1 MTNAAQPVWD
11 HAASAPDRTALYGTG
26 GQSWS
31 YATLRDRARAV
42 ASRLRAA
49 GIGPG
54 ARVLLIAPSV
64 PEFVAAYYGVLSL
77 GAIAVTANTM
87 ATAPELEYIAADA
100 GVSLVLGWHAVSP
113 APAAAAAAAGVP
125 HWPLHPELDDLAAP
139 TSGTESQP
147 QSEPEAPAAVA
158 AEDTAAI
165 LYTSGTTG
173 RPKGAMLTH
182 GNLHACASIFEGVH
196 RLGPDDRAGTALPL
210 FHVYGQACVLATTMR
225 VGASLSLL
233 PRFDPREMLALI
245 REHRLSTT
253 AGVPTMWNALL
264 HAAAD
269 ADPADFASLRLA
281 SSGGASLPGEV
292 KRAFE
297 QRFGCTI
304 LEGYG
309 LTETTGSATVQVADR
324 ATTVGSV
331 GAALPG
337 CEIAVRALDGTE
349 LPAGGIGEV
358 HVRGPV
364 VMKGY
369 WGRPEATD
377 EVLRDGWLATGD
389 LGVLDDAGELHI
401 VDRKKDLVIR
411 GGYNVYP
418 REVEEVLYEHPDVVE
433 AAVVGVPHDHYGEEV
448 AAAIALR
455 PGAVADAAALR
466 AWAKE
471 RLSAYKVP
479 HLVAFVDALP
489 KGATGKILKRA
500 IDRSLFDGVAADSAT
515 ERRERP
521 KID

>member
-1 MTNAAQPVWD
+1 MSNAAQPVWD
-11 HAASAPDRTALYGTG
+11 HAESAPQRTALHGTA

-31 YATLRDRARAV
+31 YAALRDHASTV
-42 ASRLRAA
+42 AARLRAA
-49 GIGPG
+49 GIGAG
-54 ARVLLIAPSV
+54 ERVLLIAPSV
-64 PEFVAAYYGVLSL
+64 PEFVAAYYGVLSI

-87 ATAPELEYIAADA
+87 APAPELEYIGTDA
-100 GVSLVLGWHAVSP
+100 GISLVIGWHAVSP
-113 APAAAAAAAGVP
+113 APAVAAAAVGVP
-125 HWPLHPELDDLAAP
+125 YWELQRELAGLTAEDLTAEGLATDEVTAVAP
-139 TSGTESQP
+139 VP
-147 QSEPEAPAAVA
+147 APADADTD
-158 AEDTAAI
+158 DTAAI

-182 GNLHACASIFEGVH
+182 GNLHACASIYQRIH
-196 RLGPDDRAGTALPL
+196 RLGPDDRAGIALPL
-210 FHVYGQACVLATTMR
+210 FHVYGQACILATTMR

-233 PRFDPREMLALI
+233 PRFDPHEMLAVI
-245 REHRLSTT
+245 RDRRLTTT

-264 HAAAD
+264 HAAGD

-281 SSGGASLPGEV
+281 SSGGASLPGEI

-297 QRFGCTI
+297 ERFGCTI

-309 LTETTGSATVQVADR
+309 LTETTGSATVQVAGR
-324 ATTVGSV
+324 PVAVGSV
-331 GAALPG
+331 GAPIPD
-337 CEIAVRALDGTE
+337 CEIAVRSLDGAE
-349 LPAGGIGEV
+349 LAPGEIGEV

-369 WGRPEATD
+369 WGRPEATA
-377 EVLRDGWLATGD
+377 EVLHDGWLATGD
-389 LGVLDDAGELHI
+389 LGRIDDAGELHI
-401 VDRKKDLVIR
+401 VDRKKELVIR

-433 AAVVGVPHDHYGEEV
+433 AAVIGVPDAHYGEEV

-455 PGAVADAAALR
+455 PGASPDAAALR

-479 HLVAFVDALP
+479 HLVAFVDTLP

-500 IDRSLFDGVAADSAT
+500 IDRSLFESSTTDSTAG
-515 ERRERP
+515 
-521 KID
+521 

>member
-1 MTNAAQPVWD
+1 MPNAAQPVWD
-11 HAASAPDRTALYGTG
+11 HAASAPDSTALRGTAD
-26 GQSWS
+26 QRWS
-31 YATLRDRARAV
+31 YATLRDHTAAV
-42 ASRLRAA
+42 ASHLRAA
-49 GIGPG
+49 GIEPG
-54 ARVLLIAPSV
+54 DRVLLIAPSV

-77 GAIAVTANTM
+77 GAVAVTANTM
-87 ATAPELEYIAADA
+87 STAPELEYVGTDA
-100 GVSLVLGWHAVSP
+100 GVSLVLGWHAISP
-113 APAAAAAAAGVP
+113 APAAAAKAVGVP
-125 HWPLHPELDDLAAP
+125 YWPLHR
-139 TSGTESQP
+139 
-147 QSEPEAPAAVA
+147 EPDGLSAPAAAPETPIDDLIQAPREVS

-182 GNLHACASIFEGVH
+182 GNLRACASIFQEVH

-233 PRFDPREMLALI
+233 PRFDPHEMLALI
-245 REHRLSTT
+245 RDHRLTTT

-297 QRFGCTI
+297 TRFGCTI
-304 LEGYG
+304 QEGYG
-309 LTETTGSATVQVADR
+309 LTETTGATTVQVEGR
-324 ATTVGSV
+324 ATVGSV

-337 CEIAVRALDGTE
+337 CEIEIRALDGTPV
-349 LPAGGIGEV
+349 PAGGIGEV

-369 WGRPEATD
+369 WGRPEATA
-377 EVLRDGWLATGD
+377 EVLHDGWLATGD
-389 LGVLDDAGELHI
+389 LGHLDPAGELHI
-401 VDRKKDLVIR
+401 VDRKKELVIR

-433 AAVVGVPHDHYGEEV
+433 AAVVGVPHPHYGEEV
-448 AAAIALR
+448 AAAVALR
-455 PGAVADAAALR
+455 PGATEDAEALR
-466 AWAKE
+466 VWAKQ

-479 HLVAFVDALP
+479 HLVAFVDTLP

-500 IDRSLFDGVAADSAT
+500 IDRSLFEDPTAEAT
-515 ERRERP
+515 GAEGG
-521 KID
+521 

>member
-1 MTNAAQPVWD
+1 MPNAAQPVWD
-11 HAASAPDRTALYGTG
+11 HAASTPDRTALHGTE
-26 GQSWS
+26 GQHWS
-31 YATLRDRARAV
+31 YATLRDHAAAV
-42 ASRLRAA
+42 ATRLRAA
-49 GIGPG
+49 GIAAG

-87 ATAPELEYIAADA
+87 ATAPELEYIGADA
-100 GVSLVLGWHAVSP
+100 GVSLVLGWHAVTP
-113 APAAAAAAAGVP
+113 APAAAAEAVGVP
-125 HWPLHPELDDLAAP
+125 YWPLRRELDGLAAP
-139 TSGTESQP
+139 V
-147 QSEPEAPAAVA
+147 SEPEAPVDADQD
-158 AEDTAAI
+158 DTAAI

-182 GNLHACASIFEGVH
+182 GNLHACASIFERVH

-210 FHVYGQACVLATTMR
+210 FHVYGQACILATTMR

-233 PRFDPREMLALI
+233 PRFDPQEMLALI
-245 REHRLSTT
+245 RDHRLSTT
-253 AGVPTMWNALL
+253 AGVPTMWNAML
-264 HAAAD
+264 HAAGD

-281 SSGGASLPGEV
+281 SSGGASLPGEI

-297 QRFGCTI
+297 ERFGCTI

-309 LTETTGSATVQVADR
+309 LTETTGSATVQVAGR

-337 CEIAVRALDGTE
+337 CEVTVRALDGTE
-349 LPAGGIGEV
+349 LPPGEIGEV
-358 HVRGPV
+358 HLRGPV

-369 WGRPEATD
+369 WGRPEATA
-377 EVLRDGWLATGD
+377 EVLHDGWLATGD
-389 LGVLDDAGELHI
+389 LGRVDEAGELHI
-401 VDRKKDLVIR
+401 VDRKKELVIR

-455 PGAVADAAALR
+455 PGATPDAAALR

-479 HLVAFVDALP
+479 HLVAFVDTLP

-500 IDRSLFDGVAADSAT
+500 IDRSLFDGEAADLVT
-515 ERRERP
+515 DRHDRP
-521 KID
+521 KFD